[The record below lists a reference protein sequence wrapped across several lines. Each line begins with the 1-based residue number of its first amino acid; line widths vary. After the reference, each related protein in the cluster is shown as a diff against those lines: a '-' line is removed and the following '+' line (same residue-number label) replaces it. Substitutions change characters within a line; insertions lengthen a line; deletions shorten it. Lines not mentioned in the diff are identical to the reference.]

1 MSDKVEG
8 KDEAASGSA
17 QTGSDKKSAASAASG
32 PTSGSPSKPAE
43 KPDQTAA
50 SASSGASKP
59 AKAPGR
65 GGGGKLLVALVFLA
79 LIFAAC
85 YYSRDTL
92 SEARS
97 AIETARQTLDN
108 NQQQIAE
115 LAGAIGQLQRNQQNL
130 QQTLTD
136 VIQDQ
141 QGQMARFE
149 ARLDENQGYSNERWQ
164 VAEARYLVRL
174 ADQRVRIAGDV
185 ATAIALLEQANG
197 MLRDT
202 GQARY
207 TDTRAVLIEDISQLR
222 AAGEVDTQGLYL
234 QISAVARRLADQP
247 LQNAPGFAF
256 GEQPKKPAEEMAQQ
270 GFWGRSLA
278 WLKASLAEVLLVR
291 RADETSQWMLDNASE
306 SAIRA
311 QVGLLSTQALS
322 ALLSGN
328 QNLYQQSLASVAQ
341 LVQQHYEATSG
352 RQLLLDELDNLAA
365 VSLNR
370 TSLDLDDSLQAMED
384 ALALAEQA
392 GD

>member
-32 PTSGSPSKPAE
+32 SPSKPAE

-50 SASSGASKP
+50 PASSGASKP
-59 AKAPGR
+59 AKVPGR
-65 GGGGKLLVALVFLA
+65 GGVGKLLVALVFLA
-79 LIFAAC
+79 LVFAAW

-247 LQNAPGFAF
+247 LQSAPGFAF
-256 GEQPKKPAEEMAQQ
+256 GEQPRPAEEMAQQ
-270 GFWGRSLA
+270 GFWARSLA